1 MELFATARC
10 NLILLMIVTIVLQQ
24 QVALTWSS
32 SIDKIVQAQQQ
43 QEQQA
48 QQRQPSQQ
56 EQTSQLIRS
65 SQVHSPLF
73 DGDDIRQP
81 FWSPM
86 NPRIIRSAIGSLNK
100 IPFYPT
106 GNRYGSTR
114 LITPYALQHLLASR
128 YQNNDYPG
136 KRMGSEFLG
145 KRSNLASNYDTISND
160 ELSSSSSSSGIDSG
174 SRMENGYAISME
186 KKMGSEFLGR
196 RKRDLIDNKFPI
208 H

>member
-73 DGDDIRQP
+73 GI
-81 FWSPM
+81 
-86 NPRIIRSAIGSLNK
+86 
-100 IPFYPT
+100 
-106 GNRYGSTR
+106 
-114 LITPYALQHLLASR
+114 
-128 YQNNDYPG
+128 
-136 KRMGSEFLG
+136 
-145 KRSNLASNYDTISND
+145 
-160 ELSSSSSSSGIDSG
+160 IDSL
-174 SRMENGYAISME
+174 
-186 KKMGSEFLGR
+186 FLYLLL
-196 RKRDLIDNKFPI
+196 DYCV
-208 H
+208 

>member
-43 QEQQA
+43 QQEQQA

-73 DGDDIRQP
+73 GI
-81 FWSPM
+81 
-86 NPRIIRSAIGSLNK
+86 
-100 IPFYPT
+100 
-106 GNRYGSTR
+106 
-114 LITPYALQHLLASR
+114 
-128 YQNNDYPG
+128 
-136 KRMGSEFLG
+136 
-145 KRSNLASNYDTISND
+145 
-160 ELSSSSSSSGIDSG
+160 IDSL
-174 SRMENGYAISME
+174 
-186 KKMGSEFLGR
+186 FLYLLL
-196 RKRDLIDNKFPI
+196 DYCV
-208 H
+208 